1 MSEYKSVRTVK
12 EFKQYMLEERPA
24 TTEQLK
30 LTKMLAVRT
39 IKVLPLILLSEVK
52 TPSEKIMNRI
62 DNFIYQG
69 NQIIERMD
77 ELEPDVKLEKEKAQK
92 NYAEYKAT
100 RRARKGK

>member
-1 MSEYKSVRTVK
+1 MSEYKPVRTVK

-24 TTEQLK
+24 TTEQIK
-30 LTKMLAVRT
+30 LIKMLAIRT
-39 IKVLPLILLSEVK
+39 IKILPLILLSEVK
-52 TPSEKIMNRI
+52 MPSEKTINRI
-62 DNFIYQG
+62 DIFIYQG

-77 ELEPDVKLEKEKAQK
+77 ELDPEIKREKEKAQK